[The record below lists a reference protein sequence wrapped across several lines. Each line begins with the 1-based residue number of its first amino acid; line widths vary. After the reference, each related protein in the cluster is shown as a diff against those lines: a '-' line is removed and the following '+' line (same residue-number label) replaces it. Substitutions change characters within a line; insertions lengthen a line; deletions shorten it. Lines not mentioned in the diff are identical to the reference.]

1 MTSSLPLLCVPYVPL
16 KKIID
21 FMEFSSLVS
30 MSLCSQKCQSV
41 IKTYRRKSIDWR
53 LYVSCFTHFFLS
65 FHKFCH
71 HQFVVVASG
80 LQKMT
85 NRTRFVEMNGQN
97 VALTVNE
104 EKGFLET
111 HWKDEV
117 NGLKILTD
125 YVTQLFNIDVL
136 EITFNRKNI
145 WMIDWVNSR
154 QQSHVTSVYCEDWK
168 DTLTEDELT
177 HILRDCPASFRT
189 VIYPSPPPNF
199 QFREN
204 FRSIDYLSI
213 SDGSWVTIDNLLT
226 MDGREI
232 MLFKSS
238 LTSININTLLKHWL
252 AGGSPR
258 LKLFSAKT
266 VNLDLD
272 ALFADINVVLV
283 ESLRQYTSPSQIKC
297 RFSFGYDLRRK
308 DGVTATVHYYRPDGG
323 IIIAVWPEIVCYH

>member
-1 MTSSLPLLCVPYVPL
+1 
-16 KKIID
+16 
-21 FMEFSSLVS
+21 
-30 MSLCSQKCQSV
+30 
-41 IKTYRRKSIDWR
+41 
-53 LYVSCFTHFFLS
+53 
-65 FHKFCH
+65 
-71 HQFVVVASG
+71 
-80 LQKMT
+80 MT
-85 NRTRFVEMNGQN
+85 NKTRFVEMNGQN

-104 EKGFLET
+104 EKGFLVT

-136 EITFNRKNI
+136 GITFNRKNI

-154 QQSHVTSVYCEDWK
+154 QQSHVRSVYCEDWK

-238 LTSININTLLKHWL
+238 LTSINMNTFLKHWL

-266 VNLDLD
+266 VNFDLD

-283 ESLRQYTSPSQIKC
+283 KSLRQYTSPFQIKY
-297 RFSFGYDLRRK
+297 RFSFGYDLRRN
-308 DGVTATVHYYRPDGG
+308 DGVTATVLYRPDGG